1 MKRLCVIGD
10 PVGHSLSPLMYN
22 AAFEH
27 AGLQKEFVFEKHK
40 VSKDGLAQFMGLVR
54 QKEFMGL
61 GVTMPHKRSI
71 IPLLDVLS
79 NGAQL
84 ARSVNTVTWDGDSL
98 VGHNTDGAGCVQA
111 LEAAKVS
118 IKGQVIVV
126 LGAGGAA
133 SAIAVSLCS
142 KGAKRLYILNRT
154 LKKAKAIA
162 EITRKASSSEVY
174 AMDLDLIEEALTN
187 AGILINAT
195 SVGMKG
201 TQKKTIVPMC
211 SIKRNMTVF
220 DIVYEPAQ
228 TTLLKD
234 AKRAGAT
241 TIPGIEMLLQQ
252 GALQFKLFT
261 GKDAPIDAMRAAIR
275 SRVGA

>member
-1 MKRLCVIGD
+1 
-10 PVGHSLSPLMYN
+10 MYN